1 MQYRD
6 YGRTG
11 LRVSALGFGA
21 MRLPTRADGTCDY
34 DRAVPV
40 LQRAIELGVTYFD
53 SAYDYLRGT
62 SEVAVGQAIQPYP
75 REKVVLSTKIP
86 IGGLNAA
93 SLRER
98 LETQLKR
105 FDTLYIDVLHFHS
118 LSWDAFQRY
127 GLGRGGCL
135 EGARRAQREGLIR
148 HLAFSSHDSPAN
160 VLRLIETGEFEGILL
175 QYNLLDRRMANCF
188 WAAHQRGLGTAVMGP
203 VAGGRL
209 ALRREAG
216 GLSVPALALRW
227 VLSNPHISVALSGM
241 STVAMV
247 EENVA
252 TVSRTDPLSEEET
265 VAAQKLLGEMAGLRD
280 LYCTGCG
287 YCLPCPNGVDIPGNL
302 LLFNHY
308 RLLGESE
315 AARQGYARLVRGEVP
330 FQMGE
335 MTLNGYAASACVR
348 CGACEPKCPQRLP
361 IMDQLEQVDAALG

>member
-1 MQYRD
+1 MQYRA

-11 LRVSALGFGA
+11 LKVSALGFGT

-34 DRAVPV
+34 DRAVPI
-40 LQRAIELGVTYFD
+40 LRRAVELGVTYFD

-62 SEVAVGQAIQPYP
+62 SEVAVGRAIQPYP
-75 REKVVLSTKIP
+75 RERFILSTKIP
-86 IGGLNAA
+86 IGGLNAG
-93 SLRER
+93 SLRDR
-98 LETQLKR
+98 LETLLKR
-105 FDTLYIDVLHFHS
+105 YNTPYIDILHFHS

-127 GLGRGGCL
+127 ALGRGGCL
-135 EGARRAQREGLIR
+135 EGVRRAQGEGLVR

-160 VLRLIETGEFEGILL
+160 VLRLIETGEFEGVLL
-175 QYNLLDRRMANCF
+175 QYNLLDRRMADCF
-188 WAAHQRGLGTAVMGP
+188 WAAHTRGLGTAVMGP

-241 STVAMV
+241 NTVAMV
-247 EENVA
+247 EENA
-252 TVSRTDPLSEEET
+252 AAVSRPDPLTEEET
-265 VAAQKLLGEMAGLRD
+265 AAAQRLLGEMAGLRD

-308 RLLGESE
+308 RLLGEKE
-315 AARQGYARLVRGEVP
+315 AARRGYARLARGEVP
-330 FQMGE
+330 FQLGDMV
-335 MTLNGYAASACVR
+335 LNGYAASACVR
-348 CGACEPKCPQRLP
+348 CGTCEPKCPQRLP
-361 IMDQLEQVDAALG
+361 IMDQLEQVNAVLA